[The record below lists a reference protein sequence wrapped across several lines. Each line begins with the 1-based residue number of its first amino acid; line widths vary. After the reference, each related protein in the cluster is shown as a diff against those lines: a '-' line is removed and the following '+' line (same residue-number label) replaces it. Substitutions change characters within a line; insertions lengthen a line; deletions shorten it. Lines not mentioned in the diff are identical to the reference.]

1 MAGIQLPK
9 WNTECF
15 YLPRGP
21 HQHPD
26 VAFLFYDG
34 LTIIRR
40 PEGLA
45 SLHLLLRYRTH
56 FALCCRAW
64 FGHIRPALVSTLLPS
79 PLRGCFCWTDG
90 LSRRA
95 VPRHNHPISLSA
107 KLCGLG
113 LALPQLLLGTGTSGR
128 EGEFGCTV
136 CYHFPIKMYNAL
148 LAIWWA
154 WIFLADQQALLFPTL
169 LYHLKQKVPLFLS
182 FLETRLGYYSC
193 LKSLHTCGGLPCP
206 FTDCGMWNLS
216 WLGFGCPGW
225 CSQLDKG
232 KKR

>member
-1 MAGIQLPK
+1 MKYRVFLSSQRTTSASRCCIFILWRP
-9 WNTECF
+9 
-15 YLPRGP
+15 YY
-21 HQHPD
+21 HQTPWR
-26 VAFLFYDG
+26 
-34 LTIIRR
+34 TCKS
-40 PEGLA
+40 PPA
-45 SLHLLLRYRTH
+45 SSLQNP
-56 FALCCRAW
+56 LCSCCWAW
-64 FGHIRPALVSTLLPS
+64 FGHICPALVSTLLPS

-95 VPRHNHPISLSA
+95 VPRHNHPISLGA

-182 FLETRLGYYSC
+182 FLETHLGYYSC